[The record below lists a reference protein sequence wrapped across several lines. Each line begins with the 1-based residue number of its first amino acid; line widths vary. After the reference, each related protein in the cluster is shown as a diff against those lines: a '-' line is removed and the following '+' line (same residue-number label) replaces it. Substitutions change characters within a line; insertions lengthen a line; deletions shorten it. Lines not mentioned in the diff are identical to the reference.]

1 MLIVIS
7 IMFAGFLVGFLLRKK
22 DKVSKYVDVLINS
35 AIILLLFFLGVSVGI
50 NEKIINNFEQL
61 GFEALMLTVGAVIGS
76 LVVTP
81 FIYKFILPKNEK

>member
-22 DKVSKYVDVLINS
+22 DKVSKYVDVLINL

-61 GFEALMLTVGAVIGS
+61 GFEALMLTAGAVIGS
-76 LVVTP
+76 VVVTS
-81 FIYKFILPKNEK
+81 FIYKFILAKNEK